1 VRHATLEVRREEL
14 MARHHSMQCR
24 GSYHNAETSEA
35 VLEHVPMPIAG
46 MGHVKTAV
54 GSNV

>member
-1 VRHATLEVRREEL
+1 VCHATLEMRREEL

-35 VLEHVPMPIAG
+35 ALQRVPIPIAG